1 MQAHVL
7 FAVCS
12 LTLTDGNLQMAKAHA
27 NNFRTMK
34 RTAERKGFALEATAK
49 ATATAMA
56 IIIKN
61 TIQ

>member
-1 MQAHVL
+1 MAMAHVK
-7 FAVCS
+7 
-12 LTLTDGNLQMAKAHA
+12 T
-27 NNFRTMK
+27 FRTMK

>member
-1 MQAHVL
+1 MAMAHVK
-7 FAVCS
+7 
-12 LTLTDGNLQMAKAHA
+12 T
-27 NNFRTMK
+27 FRMMK